1 MWLKERPTDV
11 IEVPLH
17 DQKVL
22 VWCAFS
28 ASKIYGP
35 YFFEES
41 VNQHN
46 YLEMLKTF
54 FWIKHLKVKDYK
66 KYYFQQDGATPHTAN
81 IVQNWLTGKFSE
93 NFINKSQWPP
103 RSTYLNPCDFYL
115 WVSFHLKSVVYNP
128 LPSNLDELKT
138 NITREI
144 KKIKKEILKKV
155 FLNLEKRCHL
165 VIEAKGGH
173 FENK

>member
-1 MWLKERPTDV
+1 MFLLFPKSANIFFICSDEAYFCLKATANKQNNRMWLKERPTDV
-11 IEVPLH
+11 IEVPLR

-46 YLEMLKTF
+46 FLEMLKTF
-54 FWIKHLKVKDYK
+54 FWIKHLKAKDYK

-81 IVQNWLTGKFSE
+81 IVHNWLTDKFSE
-93 NFINKSQWPP
+93 K
-103 RSTYLNPCDFYL
+103 FYQQVL
-115 WVSFHLKSVVYNP
+115 MATKVTRFESLRLLSVGLFEVSCLQSFA
-128 LPSNLDELKT
+128 
-138 NITREI
+138 I
-144 KKIKKEILKKV
+144 K
-155 FLNLEKRCHL
+155 F
-165 VIEAKGGH
+165 G
-173 FENK
+173 